1 MRITSTMSYLNLLQ
15 DINRA
20 QERAQA
26 AQNEVS
32 LGKKVSNP
40 SDDPT
45 AAADTVQLS
54 SEGAEA
60 DQYARNVTFAQSKL
74 QVTDGVLDDVQQMVE
89 RVSRTLGQASLA
101 DLTTSS
107 ANITELNGL
116 RDQILSAA
124 NTTYSGRFIFG
135 GSVTTTPPYV
145 KNPDSTVSYNGN
157 SAGMSVQVTR
167 TTALPMQVAGR
178 DIFSGSVNI
187 YDVMSDLSTAIQN
200 GDKSAIDDAVNKL
213 GQFDDNVSTAR
224 SKVGGY
230 PNLATDVQSQLS
242 NASVARVSSLLQEQ
256 DADLPTEISEMTQS
270 QQTLQAA
277 HAVGARV
284 SQLSILDFLQ

>member
-15 DINRA
+15 QINRA

-26 AQNEVS
+26 AQNQVS
-32 LGKKVSNP
+32 SGKKVLNP

-45 AAADTVQLS
+45 AAADIVHLT

-74 QVTDGVLDDVQQMVE
+74 QVTDGVLDNVQQMVE
-89 RVSRTLGQASLA
+89 RARTLGQSSLG
-101 DLTTSS
+101 DLTTTAS
-107 ANITELNGL
+107 ANIAELNGL

-124 NTTYSGRFIFG
+124 NTSYLGRFIFG

-157 SAGMSVQVTR
+157 SAVMSLQVTR
-167 TTALPMQVAGR
+167 STTLPTQVAGNE
-178 DIFSGSVNI
+178 IFSGAINI
-187 YDVMSDLSTAIQN
+187 FDVISDLTTAIQS
-200 GDKSAIDDAVNKL
+200 GDKTGIDAAVTKL
-213 GQFDDNVSTAR
+213 GQFDDTVSDAR

-230 PNLATDVQSQLS
+230 LNLAGDVQSQLS
-242 NASVARVSSLLQEQ
+242 TANVARSSNLSQEQ
-256 DADLPTEISEMTQS
+256 NADLPTAISEMTLS
-270 QQTLQAA
+270 QQSLQATL
-277 HAVGARV
+277 AVAARV
-284 SQLSILDFLQ
+284 PQLSILDYLQ

>member
-20 QERAQA
+20 QERAQE
-26 AQNEVS
+26 AQNQVS
-32 LGKKVSNP
+32 SGKKVLNP

-45 AAADTVQLS
+45 AAADIVQLT

-74 QVTDGVLDDVQQMVE
+74 QVTDGVLDNVQQMVE
-89 RVSRTLGQASLA
+89 RARTLGQASLG
-101 DLTTSS
+101 DGTTST

-116 RDQILSAA
+116 RDQLLSAA

-145 KNPDSTVSYNGN
+145 KNPDSSVSYNGN
-157 SAGMSVQVTR
+157 SADMSVQVTR
-167 TTALPMQVAGR
+167 TTTLPTQVPGS
-178 DIFSGSVNI
+178 DIFSGPVNVF
-187 YDVMSDLSTAIQN
+187 DVMSNLSTAIQN
-200 GDKSAIDDAVNKL
+200 GDKTAINDAVNQL

-230 PNLATDVQSQLS
+230 LNLATDVQGQLS
-242 NASVARVSSLLQEQ
+242 TANVARSSSLSQEQ
-256 DADLPTEISEMTQS
+256 DADLPTAISEMTQS

-277 HAVGARV
+277 LAVGAKI
-284 SQLSILDFLQ
+284 SQVSILDFLP